1 MRIILSICLFA
12 AASAFAA
19 ETNFTLTVDG
29 ITYTN
34 AHFGAT
40 TPSSVTLFH
49 STGVATIPLEK
60 LPPDLQKQLGYD
72 PQRVAQQEA
81 AAAEAQKKAADAR
94 RVRIKVS
101 VDGSGT
107 VKLRDGKL
115 WYEVNSFGPPD
126 KPITVN
132 GVEWTPVWKEGVS
145 DVYDSF
151 APPLTTLKGATVN
164 LKRISGRGRVKIID
178 QPNPDNN
185 YTLAVSLDDSLEW
198 GADWYEV
205 ELSW

>member
-1 MRIILSICLFA
+1 
-12 AASAFAA
+12 
-19 ETNFTLTVDG
+19 VDG

-34 AHFGAT
+34 AHFGTT
-40 TPSSVTLFH
+40 TPSSVTLLH

-72 PQRVAQQEA
+72 LQRATQWRVAEQQAEA
-81 AAAEAQKKAADAR
+81 AAAEAQRKAADAR

-107 VKLRDGKL
+107 VKVRDGKL
-115 WYEVNSFGPPD
+115 WYEVNSFSAPD

-132 GVEWTPVWKEGVS
+132 GVDWTPVWNAGVS
-145 DVYDSF
+145 DVFDAFS
-151 APPLTTLKGATVN
+151 PPLTSFKGRTVN
-164 LKRISGRGRVKIID
+164 LKRISGRGRIKIVD
-178 QPNPDNN
+178 QPSPDNN
-185 YTLAVSLDDSLEW
+185 YTLSVSLDDSAEW

-205 ELSW
+205 ELTW